1 MGLTR
6 EQARWN
12 FDSGYCRTV
21 TSALARRPSYGEE
34 GSMAE
39 GDARREHSKSTIV
52 AVGIAGVSLLLTWWA
67 STAPVTCDLVNT
79 CYPELPGAAAIV
91 GAVTLVA
98 AALTLIVVNLT
109 ARHSRTSRVLA
120 VVVIVLSLAIPIIT
134 YLTSNFTTPWV

>member
-1 MGLTR
+1 
-6 EQARWN
+6 
-12 FDSGYCRTV
+12 
-21 TSALARRPSYGEE
+21 
-34 GSMAE
+34 MAE

-134 YLTSNFTTPWV
+134 YLTSNFTSPWV